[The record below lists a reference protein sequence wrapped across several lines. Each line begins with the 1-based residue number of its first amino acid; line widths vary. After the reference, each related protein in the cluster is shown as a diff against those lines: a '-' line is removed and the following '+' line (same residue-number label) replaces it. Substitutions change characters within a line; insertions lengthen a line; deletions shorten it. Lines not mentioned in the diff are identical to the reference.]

1 MRRRIHFYS
10 NFPSNP
16 VKPVRSIAGKKH
28 FCSTFEHQFHALVN
42 LPSIQDPVCVCV
54 CVCVCVFVYLT
65 Y

>member
-1 MRRRIHFYS
+1 MRRRIHCHMRRRIHFYS

-42 LPSIQDPVCVCV
+42 LPSIQDPVI
-54 CVCVCVFVYLT
+54 
-65 Y
+65 